1 MGDLLLRGIDDAL
14 KIELQ
19 ESARRNG
26 RSLSDEAIVQIRSA
40 LEALEREQR
49 RGQTAGQRLR
59 AVLGDAK
66 FEDDELRSI
75 DAFRKQPDRSPPD
88 FK

>member
-26 RSLSDEAIVQIRSA
+26 RSLSDEAIVQIRA
-40 LEALEREQR
+40 ALEREQHS
-49 RGQTAGQRLR
+49 GQTAGQRLR
-59 AVLGDAK
+59 AVLGDAQ
-66 FEDDELRSI
+66 FEDDELRAI
-75 DAFRKQPDRSPPD
+75 DAFRKQRDRAPPD
-88 FK
+88 FT

>member
-14 KIELQ
+14 KVELQ

-26 RSLSDEAIVQIRSA
+26 RSLSDEAIVQIRI
-40 LEALEREQR
+40 ALEREQR
-49 RGQTAGQRLR
+49 GAQTAGQRLR

-66 FEDDELRSI
+66 FEDDELRAI
-75 DAFRKQPDRSPPD
+75 DAFRKQPDRVPPD
-88 FK
+88 FT

>member
-14 KIELQ
+14 KVELQ

-40 LEALEREQR
+40 LERERH

-59 AVLGDAK
+59 SIVNEQR
-66 FEDDELRSI
+66 FEEDELRAI
-75 DAFRKQPDRSPPD
+75 DEFRKQPDRAPPD

>member
-14 KIELQ
+14 KVELQ

-26 RSLSDEAIVQIRSA
+26 RSLSDEAIVQIRA
-40 LEALEREQR
+40 ALEREQHN
-49 RGQTAGQRLR
+49 GKTAGQRLR

-66 FEDDELRSI
+66 FEDDELSAI
-75 DAFRKQPDRSPPD
+75 DAFRKQPDRIPPD
-88 FK
+88 FT

>member
-40 LEALEREQR
+40 LEREQR
-49 RGQTAGQRLR
+49 NGQTAGQRLR
-59 AVLGDAK
+59 SVVGDAK
-66 FEDDELRSI
+66 FEDDELRAI
-75 DAFRKQPDRSPPD
+75 DAFRSQPGRSPPD

>member
-14 KIELQ
+14 KVELQ

-26 RSLSDEAIVQIRSA
+26 RSLSDEAIAQIRSA
-40 LEALEREQR
+40 LEREQR
-49 RGQTAGQRLR
+49 QRPTAGQRLR
-59 AVLGDAK
+59 AVLGDAT
-66 FEDDELRSI
+66 FEDDELRAI

-88 FK
+88 FT

>member
-14 KIELQ
+14 KVELQ

-40 LEALEREQR
+40 LEREQR
-49 RGQTAGQRLR
+49 GAQTAGQRLR
-59 AVLGDAK
+59 AVLGDAQ
-66 FEDDELRSI
+66 FEDDELRAI
-75 DAFRKQPDRSPPD
+75 DAFRKQPDRAPPD
-88 FK
+88 FT

>member
-14 KIELQ
+14 KVELQ

-40 LEALEREQR
+40 LERTKQ

-66 FEDDELRSI
+66 FEDDELRAI
-75 DAFRKQPDRSPPD
+75 DAFRRQPDRAPPD
-88 FK
+88 FT

>member
-14 KIELQ
+14 KVELQ

-40 LEALEREQR
+40 LEREQR

-59 AVLGDAK
+59 AILNDAK
-66 FEDDELRSI
+66 FEDDELRTI
-75 DAFRKQPDRSPPD
+75 DAFRRQPDRSPPD

>member
-1 MGDLLLRGIDDAL
+1 MGDLLLRGMDDAL

-40 LEALEREQR
+40 LEREQH
-49 RGQTAGQRLR
+49 RGQAAGQRLR

-66 FEDDELRSI
+66 FDDDELHAI
-75 DAFRKQPDRSPPD
+75 EAFRKQPDRSPPD

>member
-14 KIELQ
+14 KVELQ

-40 LEALEREQR
+40 LERTHL

-66 FEDDELRSI
+66 FEDDELRAI
-75 DAFRKQPDRSPPD
+75 DAFRRQPDRAPPD
-88 FK
+88 FT

>member
-14 KIELQ
+14 KVELQ

-26 RSLSDEAIVQIRSA
+26 RSLSDEAIVQIRA
-40 LEALEREQR
+40 ALEREQR
-49 RGQTAGQRLR
+49 SGQTAGQRLR

-66 FEDDELRSI
+66 FEDEELRAI
-75 DAFRKQPDRSPPD
+75 DAFRNQRDRAPPD
-88 FK
+88 FT

>member
-26 RSLSDEAIVQIRSA
+26 RSLSEEAIAQIRSA
-40 LEALEREQR
+40 LEKEQR
-49 RGQTAGQRLR
+49 RAQTAGQRLR
-59 AVLGDAK
+59 SILGDVT
-66 FEDDELRSI
+66 FEDDELRAI
-75 DAFRKQPDRSPPD
+75 DAFRKQPDRAPPD

>member
-26 RSLSDEAIVQIRSA
+26 RSLSDEAIAQIRSA
-40 LEALEREQR
+40 LEKEQR

-59 AVLGDAK
+59 SILGEAT
-66 FEDDELRSI
+66 FEDEELRAI
-75 DAFRKQPDRSPPD
+75 EAFRKQSDRAPPD
-88 FK
+88 FT

>member
-14 KIELQ
+14 KVELQ

-40 LEALEREQR
+40 LERTQQ

-66 FEDDELRSI
+66 FEDDELRAI
-75 DAFRKQPDRSPPD
+75 DAFRMQPDRAPPD
-88 FK
+88 FT

>member
-14 KIELQ
+14 KVELQ

-40 LEALEREQR
+40 LEREQR
-49 RGQTAGQRLR
+49 QDGQTAGQRLR
-59 AVLGDAK
+59 AVLNDMK
-66 FEDDELRSI
+66 FEDDELNAI
-75 DAFRKQPDRSPPD
+75 DAFRKQPDRLPPD